1 MRGRLEYDLSSLYRL
16 CQVRIIQ
23 PVCVSVKY
31 RHFFVKCRWQR
42 LGEKWRWI
50 KLSSFH
56 PLCQI
61 RVIQPV
67 CVFVKCDFF
76 VKWRYFTR
84 YAGYESY
91 CDIQQ
96 LTMFLWNV
104 FQHAMPGTSHTAAV
118 YIFAASELFKGR
130 CINLLWSQTELLPST
145 ALLIA
150 PRHTKLVCFP
160 TKDCLE
166 GGKFALS
173 IHEIR
178 DDA

>member
-1 MRGRLEYDLSSLYRL
+1 MPGTSHTACL
-16 CQVRIIQ
+16 CL
-23 PVCVSVKY
+23 C
-31 RHFFVKCRWQR
+31 
-42 LGEKWRWI
+42 EM
-50 KLSSFH
+50 SSFN
-56 PLCQI
+56 PLCRV
-61 RVIQPV
+61 RVIQHV

-96 LTMFLWNV
+96 LPMFLWNV